1 MTEPIVLSR
10 FSERSHPISFDPYI
24 VWRTLVLANPDML
37 LFACEKRDMSHDP
50 SIIDFTISIAVFPD
64 DLQDLLFTFAQ
75 FHGVAAAHRALD
87 QAVETAYR
95 IEREAWL
102 NSPSGQHPES
112 EPAVESVAEP
122 QPEYHAA

>member
-1 MTEPIVLSR
+1 MPESIVSSH
-10 FSERSHPISFDPYI
+10 FSERSNPISFDPYI

-37 LFACEKRDMSHDP
+37 LFKCEKRDLSHDP
-50 SIIDFTISIAVFPD
+50 SIIDFTISIAIYPD

-75 FHGVAAAHRALD
+75 YHGVAAAHRALD

-102 NSPSGQHPES
+102 DTPATQHPVTS
-112 EPAVESVAEP
+112 SAVEPTVEP
-122 QPEYHAA
+122 QPEYDAA

>member
-1 MTEPIVLSR
+1 MPEPIVSIR
-10 FSERSHPISFDPYI
+10 FSERSNPISFDPYI

-37 LFACEKRDMSHDP
+37 LFACEKRDLSNDP
-50 SIIDFTISIAVFPD
+50 TIIDFTASIAVFPD

-75 FHGVAAAHRALD
+75 YHGVAAAHRALD

-102 NSPSGQHPES
+102 DTPSGQRAATS
-112 EPAVESVAEP
+112 TAVEPTVEP
-122 QPEYHAA
+122 QPEYDAA